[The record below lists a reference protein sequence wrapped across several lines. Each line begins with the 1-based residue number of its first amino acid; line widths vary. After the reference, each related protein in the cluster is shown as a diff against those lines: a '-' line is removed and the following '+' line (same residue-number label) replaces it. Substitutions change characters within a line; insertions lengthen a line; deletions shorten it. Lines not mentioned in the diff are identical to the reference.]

1 MANKHSSII
10 LTHTLLTILLLQ
22 LIRTVDSS
30 SWNPSYSNRAENAL
44 ARFNSRFS
52 KAIAE
57 ELDNSTV
64 AMDNNTVEEN
74 MVPSSTTSDDVT
86 YYPSRKEK
94 PSGKVEEFYVIA
106 GHNDLPSGFR
116 NGSQDRSQP
125 YRALGVDSSDGPLV
139 VTSFLLSLSHRKES
153 NVIGPFVPSTMPSVK
168 NFTNMESSMSG
179 KGCHSRHY
187 RIGFM
192 RPAHMESYMSE
203 NAVTVALGDELMRLE
218 S

>member
-94 PSGKVEEFYVIA
+94 PSGKVEEDYMMA
-106 GHNDLPSGFR
+106 SFR
-116 NGSQDRSQP
+116 SSMKVSTSRDTVKYAISIEHT
-125 YRALGVDSSDGPLV
+125 YRVVCLCTSHDS
-139 VTSFLLSLSHRKES
+139 HA
-153 NVIGPFVPSTMPSVK
+153 VIGAPSLAPY
-168 NFTNMESSMSG
+168 
-179 KGCHSRHY
+179 CSR
-187 RIGFM
+187 F
-192 RPAHMESYMSE
+192 PW
-203 NAVTVALGDELMRLE
+203 T
-218 S
+218 

>member
-94 PSGKVEEFYVIA
+94 PSGKVEEVSLKDAWVF
-106 GHNDLPSGFR
+106 
-116 NGSQDRSQP
+116 
-125 YRALGVDSSDGPLV
+125 
-139 VTSFLLSLSHRKES
+139 LSLWVAIH
-153 NVIGPFVPSTMPSVK
+153 GPTVFS
-168 NFTNMESSMSG
+168 
-179 KGCHSRHY
+179 
-187 RIGFM
+187 I
-192 RPAHMESYMSE
+192 
-203 NAVTVALGDELMRLE
+203 AVLGLR
-218 S
+218 

>member
-94 PSGKVEEFYVIA
+94 PSGKVEEFLLNVQEPDQTIENSYV
-106 GHNDLPSGFR
+106 
-116 NGSQDRSQP
+116 
-125 YRALGVDSSDGPLV
+125 PLI
-139 VTSFLLSLSHRKES
+139 SIS
-153 NVIGPFVPSTMPSVK
+153 
-168 NFTNMESSMSG
+168 
-179 KGCHSRHY
+179 
-187 RIGFM
+187 IGFKTTNSL
-192 RPAHMESYMSE
+192 RSTQVLRKTFTFYI
-203 NAVTVALGDELMRLE
+203 
-218 S
+218 